1 MTNKERLEKYKK
13 EHCCKCKNKDK
24 ELCDIRV
31 FAVDKIIYTKCGFY
45 EREQAERRKKKK
57 MEIVTARQSKPLMK
71 GLVWNEIKS

>member
-24 ELCDIRV
+24 DLCDIRV

-45 EREQAERRKKKK
+45 EREQIEISHKSKRQKVKKDIPFYKYFFIFQ
-57 MEIVTARQSKPLMK
+57 E
-71 GLVWNEIKS
+71 E